1 MGFSQAVSGLNAASS
16 NLDVIGNNIANS
28 ATSGFKAGSVSFADM
43 FAGSQTGMGVKVA
56 GITQDFNDGT
66 PTTTNRRL
74 DLAISQSGF
83 FRMQDSSG
91 GVFFAR
97 NGQFKLDENR
107 NIVNMQGLSL
117 TGYPATGTP
126 PTVQQGANPVPLSI
140 PQDMIA
146 AKATISGNMV
156 ANLTSTHDVI
166 TGTFDPQK
174 PDTYS
179 FVNNMTTYD
188 SLGNRHVINVYY
200 VKKIE
205 DAVNGNSWN
214 VYTKDS
220 SGTLADAT
228 KPFDPTDPAAA
239 SLRGTMVFDTNG
251 ALKSVTNGSTT
262 DFNLTVPMAV
272 VNGAPAQ
279 TFALNVAGSK
289 QQNTGTD
296 GIVTQNQTG
305 YAAGEFTG
313 FQINNDGSVVGTY
326 SNQQTQL
333 LGQIVLVNF
342 SNPEGL
348 SPEGDNVWKE
358 TKSSGNP
365 ILGTAGGGGFGT
377 LTSGAL
383 ESSNVDLSKEL
394 VNMIVAQ
401 RNYQSNAQTIKTQD
415 QILQTLVNLR

>member
-1 MGFSQAVSGLNAASS
+1 ML
-16 NLDVIGNNIANS
+16 
-28 ATSGFKAGSVSFADM
+28 
-43 FAGSQTGMGVKVA
+43 KV
-56 GITQDFNDGT
+56 FGT

-146 AKATISGNMV
+146 AKATTSGNMV

-166 TGTFDPQK
+166 TATFDPQK

-200 VKKIE
+200 VKTAE

-228 KPFDPTDPAAA
+228 KPFDPADPAAA

-251 ALKSVTNGSTT
+251 ALKSVKNGAGAASTT